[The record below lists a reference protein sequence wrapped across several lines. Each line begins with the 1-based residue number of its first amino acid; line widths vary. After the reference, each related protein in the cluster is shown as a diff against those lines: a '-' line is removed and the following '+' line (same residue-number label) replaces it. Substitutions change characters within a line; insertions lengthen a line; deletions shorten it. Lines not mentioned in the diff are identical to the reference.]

1 MWEGRGVDDKTISTK
16 TCLRQILLDLFFFV
30 SFFLF
35 SFGGGL
41 VKLKDY
47 VHTICLREKK
57 FKLEGFFSFSCL
69 HNMAQ
74 ETE

>member
-1 MWEGRGVDDKTISTK
+1 MT
-16 TCLRQILLDLFFFV
+16 RQFQPKPVFETDSLDLFFFV